1 MARSSPTELGQSS
14 GGSCTIHRQSALA
27 QLAIALLEV
36 HGELEGTLGDLPGG
50 AEEDLVD
57 EQLVVDWGERHT

>member
-1 MARSSPTELGQSS
+1 MARSSPTELGQSG
-14 GGSCTIHRQSALA
+14 GGSCTIHQHALA
-27 QLAIALLEV
+27 HLAVTFLEV